1 RAAPRRRGHGPIRYS
16 SDEIAAEAD
25 KHLGAPLHHC
35 LYGVDDV
42 VPASPRRLE
51 TEHFLELVEECRL
64 WLFVDAH
71 RAVALHVGM
80 AAHRADPC
88 SGFAEI
94 APEQQQIYDLLH
106 VCSAESV
113 LGDPHAVDDD
123 DGTRPHV
130 DGRHT
135 LQLFAR
141 QSTDVQYV
149 FPFCPAEII
158 RERLEAVCVVGDEIG
173 IENWLS

>member
-1 RAAPRRRGHGPIRYS
+1 M
-16 SDEIAAEAD
+16 
-25 KHLGAPLHHC
+25 
-35 LYGVDDV
+35 
-42 VPASPRRLE
+42 PASPRRLE
-51 TEHFLELVEECRL
+51 AEHFLELVEECRL

-158 RERLEAVCVVGDEIG
+158 RERLEAVCVVGDEID
-173 IENWLS
+173 IENWLSAVAKRFVMRL